1 MMKECP
7 SEKKITHKNIFRS
20 LTVYN
25 PSRTD
30 RLRISKVANKIQITV
45 WARERSSI
53 NQSSIK
59 KGKYNIHNM
68 TYEIKTKSSQT

>member
-30 RLRISKVANKIQITV
+30 RLKISKVANKIQITV
-45 WARERSSI
+45 WARERKQYKSI
-53 NQSSIK
+53 LHK
-59 KGKYNIHNM
+59 EGKI
-68 TYEIKTKSSQT
+68 

>member
-30 RLRISKVANKIQITV
+30 RLKISKVANKIQITV
-45 WARERSSI
+45 WARERK
-53 NQSSIK
+53 Q
-59 KGKYNIHNM
+59 Y
-68 TYEIKTKSSQT
+68 